1 MGFKQSAA
9 SAFLGQVNAPQ
20 YPQINLVLNL
30 FAGVY
35 PALRILY
42 CLLFV
47 LCLYLHLF
55 GAVLGHGFSFLE
67 GLIVLGHVRICWLLL
82 GLRRDEPAP
91 GALGRASDSI
101 VALPSISLLSPELI
115 SF

>member
-20 YPQINLVLNL
+20 YPQIDFLPKLSG
-30 FAGVY
+30 GVC
-35 PALRILY
+35 PALKILH

-55 GAVLGHGFSFLE
+55 RAVLGQSFSFLE

-82 GLRRDEPAP
+82 VLRRDEPAP
-91 GALGRASDSI
+91 GALGRARDSI
-101 VALPSISLLSPELI
+101 VALPSISLLPPELI